1 MGAQPFDYDL
11 EPATCGTITLG
22 GLETVTGEQG
32 FVVSEHVVA
41 HSSVDKALNFE
52 DHVSTDVFIGHS
64 EYEEY
69 ERSGMKHFLGKVFK
83 MPGFRTEGEKKVLN
97 VDAAFVAYPH
107 PKTPGCSLTWSSDE
121 EEFCLDPGH
130 SDYIERIVPLT
141 VRGKN
146 GKTHKIIGSKEP
158 TVGLDMRVIG
168 SVSGI
173 PTNSTVSKGRIL
185 YNRGNHYEYSYHS
198 FIDKFPISGDSGGP
212 VHTVP
217 DSAGNVH
224 ILGLM
229 VGVYPIYEYNG
240 EIKEIG
246 WGLVFDSWEDV
257 TKGLG
262 LKPIGR

>member
-1 MGAQPFDYDL
+1 MSVQDFDYDFGV
-11 EPATCGTITLG
+11 TSCGTITLG

-32 FVVSEHVVA
+32 FVVSAHVIA
-41 HSSVDKALNFE
+41 RAFRPRSSTRDDAFV
-52 DHVSTDVFIGHS
+52 GHS
-64 EYEEY
+64 EHK
-69 ERSGMKHFLGKVFK
+69 RSHKIKYFLGKVFK
-83 MPGFRTEGEKKVLN
+83 IPGFRTEGEKKVLN

-107 PKTPGCSLTWSSDE
+107 PKTPGCSLTWSGDE

-130 SDYIERIVPLT
+130 SDYIERLVPLT

-146 GKTHKIIGSKEP
+146 GKTHKVIGSKEP
-158 TVGLDMRVIG
+158 TVGLDIQVIG

-173 PTNSTVSKGRIL
+173 PTNGTVSEGRIL
-185 YNRGNHYEYSYHS
+185 YYRGNHYEYSYHS
-198 FIDKFPISGDSGGP
+198 FLDKLPISGDSGGP